1 MPQPAV
7 YLGKIRNASPLKQA
21 MQASAL
27 AERPSPVAVKFDYD
41 REAVLD
47 PGNRRAAVW
56 ANMLDY
62 LQDNNRPVYVEID
75 PDTNFIIKLYM
86 PTAANVINI
95 RPSDSEAVVYVNFT
109 TSQATHFLNRHHAD
123 FQHMLDALQ
132 QAKDTDTTLLITA
145 THHDFE
151 IIDVRP
157 LPPSYGNEGPP
168 EPPPPPVPDPPVSWD
183 RAVELFNMMNAET
196 CMPCAS
202 ASPCIPFKYPRDGCW
217 IRAHIM
223 CYKMIDEAE
232 TPEKIWISGS
242 LLALS
247 SNVPNCHVNWGWHVA
262 PTLMVTPEGGGADV
276 KMVIDPSL
284 CTEPVTVDF
293 WKGLQGDPG
302 ATLTPSSWDAYA
314 YLASGTSS
322 QPAADNDMQ
331 YYRMK
336 LDELCVDYG
345 PSPYSCPIVKKS
357 FFIIDRSTISKDEVD
372 AMLFS
377 SNPAVIE
384 AALYI
389 VVEGFT
395 PAELGITSATLSG
408 IPNIHPNLMPTSPVA
423 QMTIGLM
430 PNLGLEYPTKFNR
443 PQRITWKYKI
453 SFTGSTGFVNELE
466 TLNLSSS
473 ITSVSGTIATVTA
486 SGQLFLIKQPN
497 PYEIDGATSWLSTD
511 LRVFQIRT
519 GESKFNKTM
528 AADASNFIT
537 DVIANLNSG
546 NTGGQTFEGNIST
559 DQQTSR
565 LELSQSVGGVNVY
578 NFAVAKVR
586 YRALSVSATNVR
598 VFFRLFQTSSTSME
612 FNQATTYRRATQG
625 GSTKPLLG
633 IVGGETVTIPCFAAP
648 RVDTLTTSMA
658 DQSDPANV
666 QTLPPNAGGAEVVR
680 YFGCWLDINQTQP
693 QFPVNP
699 TSPID
704 GPYAA
709 ADRKTIQ
716 ELVRNEHQCLVAEI
730 AFDPTPV
737 PANASPSTSDKL
749 AQRNLAI
756 VQSDN
761 PGAIASHRIPHTFE
775 IKPTRAR
782 QGSEE
787 LPDEIMIDW
796 GNTPV
801 GCTATLYIPG
811 INTNDILALAIKHYR
826 SHELVRIDAHTLR
839 CETGGITYIPI
850 PAGEG
855 ANYASLI
862 SIDLPSTVKKGQSF
876 TTVIHQITGNAPRTP
891 DLITHVGE
899 ATIPLRGRRV
909 LGSFQL
915 TMPVTTKENMLVHEE
930 ILLSNLRWI
939 LRAIPLNNR
948 WHPVFNRYVNIIGSR
963 VDALGGDSSIVA
975 ASPAGDWKEK
985 RNKCNNLRLLTIV
998 LLIMLIVALGAL
1010 SGQLPLI
1017 VGAVVA
1023 VWCIASGSYWIK
1035 HCKPGKERILKAL
1048 LIGSAYGAVIL
1059 GGLLI
1064 GGLSTPLLV
1073 PVLVTSAVVAVVM
1086 GIAVRSSN

>member
-1 MPQPAV
+1 MPQPSV
-7 YLGKIRNASPLKQA
+7 YLGKIRNTTPLKQA
-21 MQASAL
+21 MQASAF
-27 AERPSPVAVKFDYD
+27 AERPTPVAVKFDYD

-47 PGNRRAAVW
+47 PGHRRATVW
-56 ANMLDY
+56 ADMLDY
-62 LQDNNRPVYVEID
+62 LQVNNRPVYVEID

-86 PTAANVINI
+86 PRAANVIQI
-95 RPSDSEAVVYVNFT
+95 QPSDSEEVVYIGFS
-109 TSQATHFLNRHHAD
+109 TSHATHYLNRHHPD
-123 FQHMLDALQ
+123 FPHMLDALQ
-132 QAKDTDTTLLITA
+132 QAKDTDTTILVTA
-145 THHDFE
+145 THQDFE

-183 RAVELFNMMNAET
+183 RAVELFNMMNADT
-196 CMPCAS
+196 CTPCA
-202 ASPCIPFKYPRDGCW
+202 ATSPCIPFKYPRDGCW
-217 IRAHIM
+217 IRAHLM
-223 CYKMIDEAE
+223 CYKLISEGE

-242 LLALS
+242 GALSLIAAS
-247 SNVPNCHVNWGWHVA
+247 SNVPDCGVRWNWHVA

-293 WKGLQGDPG
+293 WKGLQSDPA

-314 YLASGTSS
+314 YLASGTAS
-322 QPAADNDMQ
+322 QSTADSQMGA
-331 YYRMK
+331 YR
-336 LDELCVDYG
+336 LYLNELCADYG
-345 PSPYSCPIVKKS
+345 PSPYSCPIVKKC
-357 FFIIDRSTISKDEVD
+357 FFITDRSTISKDEVD
-372 AMLFS
+372 AMLFT

-384 AALYI
+384 AALYV

-395 PAELGITSATLSG
+395 PAELGITTATLSG
-408 IPNIHPNLMPTSPVA
+408 IPNIHPNLTPASPVA

-453 SFTGSTGFVNELE
+453 SFTGSTGFVAELAE
-466 TLNLSSS
+466 VNLSAS
-473 ITSVSGTIATVTA
+473 ISTVMGTAK
-486 SGQLFLIKQPN
+486 LYLIKQPN

-519 GESKFNKTM
+519 GESKFNSTM
-528 AADASNFIT
+528 AADGSAFIT
-537 DVIANLNSG
+537 NVINNLNTG

-612 FNQATTYRRATQG
+612 FNQSTTYRRATQG

-633 IVGGETVTIPCFAAP
+633 IVGGETATIPCFAAP
-648 RVDTLTTSMA
+648 RVDTLTVSMA

-666 QTLPPNAGGAEVVR
+666 QVLPPNAGGTEVVR

-693 QFPVNP
+693 QFPISP
-699 TSPID
+699 ISPID
-704 GPYAA
+704 GPYASA
-709 ADRKTIQ
+709 SRKSIQ

-775 IKPTRAR
+775 IKPTRVR

-796 GNTPV
+796 GNTPI
-801 GCTATLYIPG
+801 GCAATLYIPG

-850 PAGEG
+850 PPGEG

-876 TTVIHQITGNAPRTP
+876 TTVIHQITGHVPRTP
-891 DLITHVGE
+891 EPLTHIGE
-899 ATIPLRGRRV
+899 ASIPLRGRHV

-915 TMPVTTKENMLVHEE
+915 TMPVTTKEHMLVHEE

-948 WHPVFNRYVNIIGSR
+948 WYPVFNRYVNIIGSR
-963 VDALGGDSSIVA
+963 VDALGGDSSIVV

-1023 VWCIASGSYWIK
+1023 ALLIATGSYWIK
-1035 HCKPGKERILKAL
+1035 HCNPGKMRILKAL

-1059 GGLLI
+1059 AGLLI
-1064 GGLSTPLLV
+1064 GGLRTPQLV
-1073 PVLVTSAVVAVVM
+1073 GVLIASAVVAVLAAIFSR
-1086 GIAVRSSN
+1086 GRS